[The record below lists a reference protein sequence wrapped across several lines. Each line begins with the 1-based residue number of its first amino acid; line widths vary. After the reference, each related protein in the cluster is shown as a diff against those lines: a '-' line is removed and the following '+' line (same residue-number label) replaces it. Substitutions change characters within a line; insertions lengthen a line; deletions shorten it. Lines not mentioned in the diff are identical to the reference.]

1 MSNYDVTFFDVIQA
15 QFFKLLNFP
24 FFLYTIFKRT
34 IQGNKE
40 AEFFPYLK
48 YQLTYEIFFFNKFVP
63 QKRGAPL

>member
-24 FFLYTIFKRT
+24 FFYIPFLRELFKG
-34 IQGNKE
+34 IKKLN
-40 AEFFPYLK
+40 FFPYLK
-48 YQLTYEIFFFNKFVP
+48 YQLTYESFFFNKFVP